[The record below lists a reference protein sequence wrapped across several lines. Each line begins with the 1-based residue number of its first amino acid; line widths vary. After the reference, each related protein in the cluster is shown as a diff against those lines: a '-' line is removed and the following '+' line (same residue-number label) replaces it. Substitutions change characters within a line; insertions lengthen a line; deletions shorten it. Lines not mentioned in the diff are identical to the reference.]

1 MAEHSLMMPDDSNNY
16 GIDTHQLDHNFVVD
30 DSDPMDHEK
39 TQLQRDDDYHTMS
52 MSASQDMLAS
62 EYMGTP
68 AINSGHQAVFSAHHV
83 SSDSAKI
90 QASEDFSSEIYARE
104 EKERQE
110 KEYLEH
116 KRQAEEERK
125 LAQSD
130 SHTFWINHNHSVNG
144 KKYNVFST
152 ISWNAVEKL
161 LNSYIDN
168 ACAKIYHIIN
178 KIYKQAGCE
187 VCLKFQKNK

>member
-1 MAEHSLMMPDDSNNY
+1 MMPDDSNNY

-39 TQLQRDDDYHTMS
+39 TQLQRNDDYHTMS

-62 EYMGTP
+62 EYMDTP
-68 AINSGHQAVFSAHHV
+68 AINSGHQAVFSAHHA

-110 KEYLEH
+110 KEYLERN
-116 KRQAEEERK
+116 RQAEEERK

-130 SHTFWINHNHSVNG
+130 SHTF
-144 KKYNVFST
+144 
-152 ISWNAVEKL
+152 
-161 LNSYIDN
+161 
-168 ACAKIYHIIN
+168 
-178 KIYKQAGCE
+178 
-187 VCLKFQKNK
+187 